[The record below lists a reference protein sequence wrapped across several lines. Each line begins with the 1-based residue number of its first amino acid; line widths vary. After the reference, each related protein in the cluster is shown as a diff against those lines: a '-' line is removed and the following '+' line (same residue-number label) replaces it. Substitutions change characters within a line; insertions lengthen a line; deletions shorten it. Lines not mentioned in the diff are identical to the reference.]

1 MRRDPIGYFRGLGFQ
16 IGDGCRLIAPTHGM
30 LGTEP
35 ALVRIG
41 NDVTISTEVLFVTHD
56 GAVWP
61 LRPDVGPVD
70 VYGRIEIADGA
81 FVGARAILLPGIRIG
96 RRAVVGAGAVVSR
109 SVPDNVVVAGAPAR
123 NPHDHRRVPPAVRAP
138 FPSDR
143 SDVIRRETVV
153 PGENK
158 PRPPVGQAR
167 TPAPSPKTGPELT
180 LALKAEDKPPCVK
193 ALGRRRAVK
202 PESSQVAVGAR
213 RRRCRWADLLGAEPL
228 GAASITSLDRGSYR

>member
-56 GAVWP
+56 GAVWA

-123 NPHDHRRVPPAVRAP
+123 ILMTIDEYRQRYEHLFHQTAAMSFAEKQSYLARINPARLLVRPELPLPPP
-138 FPSDR
+138 KQDR
-143 SDVIRRETVV
+143 S
-153 PGENK
+153 
-158 PRPPVGQAR
+158 
-167 TPAPSPKTGPELT
+167 
-180 LALKAEDKPPCVK
+180 
-193 ALGRRRAVK
+193 
-202 PESSQVAVGAR
+202 
-213 RRRCRWADLLGAEPL
+213 
-228 GAASITSLDRGSYR
+228 